1 MKHKGL
7 TTTLA
12 LVKRLMVDPRLEL
25 PHREM
30 LHKGFRELEK
40 LGRSG
45 RRLDREKVERATW
58 LILTPF
64 VERLLESTT
73 DLRSR

>member
-1 MKHKGL
+1 MRHKGL

-12 LVKRLMVDPRLEL
+12 QVKRLMVDPRLE
-25 PHREM
+25 PAHRDM
-30 LHKGFRELEK
+30 VRKGFKELEK

-45 RRLDREKVERATW
+45 RRLDRAKVERATW

-64 VERLLESTT
+64 VERLLESAAE
-73 DLRSR
+73 LKAR